1 MCLFL
6 AVIIFLFFALCWL
19 VPALTAGAVIMEY
32 WYIPVIIIGIIFV
45 GAFIYGLVQGIEDG
59 KEWKEKNK

>member
-6 AVIIFLFFALCWL
+6 AILIFLVLALCFIFPTLGFMAVL
-19 VPALTAGAVIMEY
+19 VEY
-32 WYIPVIIIGIIFV
+32 WYVPAILIGIIFV
-45 GAFIYGLVQGIEDG
+45 GAFIYGLMQGIEDG